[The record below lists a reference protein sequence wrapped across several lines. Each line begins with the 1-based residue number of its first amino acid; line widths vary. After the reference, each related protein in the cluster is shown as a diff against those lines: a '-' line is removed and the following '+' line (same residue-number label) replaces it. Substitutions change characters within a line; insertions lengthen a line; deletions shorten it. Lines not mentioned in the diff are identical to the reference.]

1 MIMTIGRRTATALA
15 TLLLSTGISAA
26 QDIGGTYSVEGK
38 NPNGSTYTGTAR
50 IEGTEGGN
58 CSITWTI
65 GNGQSSEAFCMRQGE
80 VLGAAYVLGKSIGLV
95 IYRVDGD
102 GVLDGTWS
110 IAGEEGVGQERLTP
124 Q

>member
-1 MIMTIGRRTATALA
+1 
-15 TLLLSTGISAA
+15 
-26 QDIGGTYSVEGK
+26 
-38 NPNGSTYTGTAR
+38 
-50 IEGTEGGN
+50 
-58 CSITWTI
+58 
-65 GNGQSSEAFCMRQGE
+65 MRQGE